1 MAKRV
6 FELDLYVVVNEDG
19 EYEAHIDGFD
29 EARERYEESYDEDL
43 PTERYHV
50 TLRVPQP
57 DFTKAITIDATVQE
71 ADKVREEIAEAEP
84 VKTSFFRWGG
94 GD

>member
-1 MAKRV
+1 MPRV
-6 FELDLYVVVNEDG
+6 YDLKLYVVVNEDG
-19 EYEAHIDGFD
+19 EYETHIDGFD

-43 PTERYHV
+43 PTERYLV
-50 TLRVPQP
+50 TLTVPEP
-57 DFTKAITIDATVQE
+57 NFTKAIAIDATVGE
-71 ADKVREEIAEAEP
+71 AEKVREEPEP